1 MPSKRSIIT
10 YLGLT
15 FLAAGATPLSAQT
28 QQTEKKEKQE
38 EIKLNEDVIKMIQ
51 FDFIPNE
58 NRYQPLNAPM
68 DKKWMQFKEDLSM
81 PRSMID
87 STRVKKITGYI
98 RAEPYTIWTKF
109 GENPVYDVMPTIEKK
124 WKIYW
129 NINPNQQHRGEYGRD
144 FKPVPGETY
153 QYVNSPAGPGV
164 SISVDFD
171 KLLYENLTKR
181 GRAIKHNRTHAVA
194 WKKYAN
200 YIPTKQDHAG
210 LEKYIVKQ
218 SAQAPTDST
227 QVHDTDEEILSY
239 DDGYLYPDND
249 SLKLEAPEITP
260 AFQPMPLLPVYTSQP
275 DSVKTDKPQKKSE
288 KKPENKPKTNSRQ
301 PEAIPD
307 YQRYIRQR
315 AAEDSIRRQ
324 EFLKRDKT
332 NHNVYDVEMQ
342 TRRLR
347 EQQN

>member
-1 MPSKRSIIT
+1 
-10 YLGLT
+10 
-15 FLAAGATPLSAQT
+15 
-28 QQTEKKEKQE
+28 
-38 EIKLNEDVIKMIQ
+38 
-51 FDFIPNE
+51 
-58 NRYQPLNAPM
+58 
-68 DKKWMQFKEDLSM
+68 
-81 PRSMID
+81 MID

-129 NINPNQQHRGEYGRD
+129 NINPNQKRRGEYGRD
-144 FKPVPGETY
+144 LKPVPGETY
-153 QYVNSPAGPGV
+153 LYVNSPTGPGV

-171 KLLYENLTKR
+171 KLLYESLTKR

-210 LEKYIVKQ
+210 LEKYIANQ
-218 SAQAPTDST
+218 SGQASADST

-260 AFQPMPLLPVYTSQP
+260 AFQSMPLLPIYTSQP
-275 DSVKTDKPQKKSE
+275 DSVKADKPQKKPE
-288 KKPENKPKTNSRQ
+288 KKPKTNSRQ
-301 PEAIPD
+301 PEALPD

>member
-1 MPSKRSIIT
+1 MPSTRHIAT
-10 YLGLT
+10 YLGLL
-15 FLAAGATPLSAQT
+15 FLAAEVAPLSAQN
-28 QQTEKKEKQE
+28 EKKEE
-38 EIKLNEDVIKMIQ
+38 EIKLNEDAIKMIQ
-51 FDFIPNE
+51 FDFVPNE

-129 NINPNQQHRGEYGRD
+129 NINPNQKRRGEYGRD
-144 FKPVPGETY
+144 LKPVPGETY
-153 QYVNSPAGPGV
+153 LYVNSPTGPGV

-171 KLLYENLTKR
+171 KLLYESLTKR

-210 LEKYIVKQ
+210 LEKYIANQ
-218 SAQAPTDST
+218 SGQASADST

-260 AFQPMPLLPVYTSQP
+260 AFQSMPLLPIYTSQP
-275 DSVKTDKPQKKSE
+275 DSVKVDKPQ

-301 PEAIPD
+301 PEALPD